1 MMQSK
6 ICVTT
11 GKFFSCVI
19 LSFESI
25 LYTDFVENDKWEE
38 TMTTTKKDLALEISE
53 KLGVKKQ
60 LAYEVVDTLF
70 KAMRESLIAGD
81 RIEIRGFGVLG
92 VKNTKPKP
100 AARNPR
106 TGEIVYVPARKKSY
120 FKAGVL
126 IKKALHQPLDQVPTL
141 PGAEVTPARGS
152 IENRDSKNPD

>member
-1 MMQSK
+1 
-6 ICVTT
+6 
-11 GKFFSCVI
+11 
-19 LSFESI
+19 
-25 LYTDFVENDKWEE
+25 
-38 TMTTTKKDLALEISE
+38 MTTTKKDLALEISE

-126 IKKALHQPLDQVPTL
+126 IKKALHQPLDQTPNL
-141 PGAEVTPARGS
+141 PGDKAAPPQTPVPEAESEDTA
-152 IENRDSKNPD
+152 